1 MFDIGWLGIFPRN
14 LEVRKDAVVA
24 VVASHLGFWSINVN
38 RIVYI
43 VESEGSQ
50 PVFGF
55 AYGTLPEHVEIGEER
70 FTVSWSPSDD
80 SVWYE
85 ILALSKPRHVL
96 ARIGY
101 PFSRILQKR
110 FGNDSLAA
118 MRGRFN
124 SPSKKIAV

>member
-1 MFDIGWLGIFPRN
+1 MFDIGWLRIFPRN
-14 LEVRKDAVVA
+14 SEIRKDAVVA

-38 RIVYI
+38 RIVYV

-50 PVFGF
+50 SAFGF
-55 AYGTLPEHVEIGEER
+55 AYGTLPEHLESGEER

-85 ILALSKPRHVL
+85 ILALSKPRHIL

-101 PFSRILQKR
+101 PFSRMLQKR
-110 FGNDSLAA
+110 FGRDSLAA
-118 MRGRFN
+118 MRKRFN
-124 SPSKKIAV
+124 SE